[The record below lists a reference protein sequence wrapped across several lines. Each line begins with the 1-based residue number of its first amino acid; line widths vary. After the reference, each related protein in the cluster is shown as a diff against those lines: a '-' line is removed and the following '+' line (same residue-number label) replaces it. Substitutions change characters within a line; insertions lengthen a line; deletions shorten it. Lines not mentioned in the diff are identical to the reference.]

1 MYLFYSGIASNLY
14 CLFPRSS
21 NISIQIIDGRKYKCY
36 TETSWT
42 PAQNFRQCS
51 HKCIDNE
58 SKKDKSQKDNI
69 QFVIAG
75 KNATKSLDTAKKP
88 LNLVALFV
96 QLFII
101 VPRIFAIAFWRNNR
115 DIAKFHCQSSCLIPF
130 VGPIHQKVNRV
141 IRRTELLQKST
152 AFRAIST
159 VSGRQRKDYPISIRC
174 GDHMKFGVPPTTC
187 SSDGLRS
194 VFFSAPIPSG

>member
-1 MYLFYSGIASNLY
+1 MLATFFGAFIKKILF
-14 CLFPRSS
+14 CLFTNLTGVKLCLYPKLGGFS
-21 NISIQIIDGRKYKCY
+21 
-36 TETSWT
+36 
-42 PAQNFRQCS
+42 RQCS
-51 HKCIDNE
+51 HKHIDNE